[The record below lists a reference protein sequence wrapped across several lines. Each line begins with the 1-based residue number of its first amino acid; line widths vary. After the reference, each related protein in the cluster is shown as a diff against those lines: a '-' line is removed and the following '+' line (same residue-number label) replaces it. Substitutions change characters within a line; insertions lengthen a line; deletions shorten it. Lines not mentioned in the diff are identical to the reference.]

1 MKLLTCHKPWKKAPT
16 SSPEVWGLFCVNGN
30 NDDEGQTKTKTE
42 TSSPSH
48 AERSIQALLCHWPS
62 TFKRWLR
69 AYPHVWSHY
78 YSFHGLRN
86 NRQGSIWPCKSQTDQ
101 RWNHKPRYNFFFF
114 LKPHLPLSKRPLFF
128 CLHGLQWWL
137 ELSSWSLKTRSP
149 WKRASDMVGF
159 SSLGVLFLHQ
169 DLLPFIIYH
178 FWRTC
183 PHTTQSREEE
193 QRPG

>member
-1 MKLLTCHKPWKKAPT
+1 MTTKGKQKPRQRPLHLHMQRDQYRLCFVTGQAL
-16 SSPEVWGLFCVNGN
+16 S
-30 NDDEGQTKTKTE
+30 NDDSEPIPMSDLTTILSMASGTTGKAQSDLARARQTKDE
-42 TSSPSH
+42 ITSLDT
-48 AERSIQALLCHWPS
+48 I
-62 TFKRWLR
+62 
-69 AYPHVWSHY
+69 
-78 YSFHGLRN
+78 
-86 NRQGSIWPCKSQTDQ
+86 
-101 RWNHKPRYNFFFF
+101 FFF

>member
-1 MKLLTCHKPWKKAPT
+1 MKEGPLRVPQKSEDSSALTGTMTTKGKQKPRQRPLHLHMQRDQYKLCFVTGQAL
-16 SSPEVWGLFCVNGN
+16 S
-30 NDDEGQTKTKTE
+30 NDDSEPIPMSDLTT
-42 TSSPSH
+42 
-48 AERSIQALLCHWPS
+48 I
-62 TFKRWLR
+62 
-69 AYPHVWSHY
+69 
-78 YSFHGLRN
+78 HGLRN

-101 RWNHKPRYNFFFF
+101 RWNLDTIFFS
-114 LKPHLPLSKRPLFF
+114 LKPHLPLSRRPLFF

-159 SSLGVLFLHQ
+159 SSLGVLFPHQ